1 MRLHVHRVKFFIN
14 PRFFFCKHDQT
25 PLLVSPLSAALSQN
39 SSELFCDTFGGLR
52 AFGLLNSDSPFFS
65 FSGLSH
71 WVATE
76 LVGSCPLD
84 VVLTMSD
91 PVLHLQYVLLVEA
104 EWCVVFKI
112 SAREGHGSWISLSL
126 CDNAESSL
134 HILTSHSGFLS
145 VEVWGSLWPH
155 SGNKS
160 TCREKKS
167 VAPMV
172 MICCKDTD

>member
-1 MRLHVHRVKFFIN
+1 MQTWSNSLVGKPSFSCALTKLFWVILWHLW
-14 PRFFFCKHDQT
+14 RFKGIWPPEFWLT
-25 PLLVSPLSAALSQN
+25 LLQL
-39 SSELFCDTFGGLR
+39 
-52 AFGLLNSDSPFFS
+52 
-65 FSGLSH
+65 SGLSH